1 MTDKNKAEGVHV
13 GVRGVMH
20 KAAQRIMEV
29 KQIHSSNM
37 AVHMPLH
44 AQMDA
49 VVHAAS
55 TSGAGGAWLKM
66 LREAGLDFWTAF
78 VRECI
83 KVHDFSEA
91 QLCLSLSRSPR
102 PRYLHCLA
110 VWPASCPLSQQTAQR
125 LQRLAS
131 RSGLGKITKYI
142 KCDIE

>member
-1 MTDKNKAEGVHV
+1 MRACGGSWCDAQSCAENHGGQTNTLIKH
-13 GVRGVMH
+13 GCSH
-20 KAAQRIMEV
+20 
-29 KQIHSSNM
+29 
-37 AVHMPLH
+37 AVAY

-102 PRYLHCLA
+102 RRYLHCLA
-110 VWPASCPLSQQTAQR
+110 VWPASCPVPQQTAQR